1 MSLSERLKVAER
13 ARRRSTGDVAPEANS
28 RPEVTLDLSSP
39 GAAVVDLTDLAPAP
53 TTAIAPEAPL
63 DAISYSPMRNGDGS
77 SAFTDVSPATR
88 LRTAG
93 IVCPRCG
100 GATQLDLF
108 DQVHNTASLSCSSCF
123 HMFRVELT
131 DPAT

>member
-13 ARRRSTGDVAPEANS
+13 ARRGSTGDAAPEAS
-28 RPEVTLDLSSP
+28 PRPEVSLDLSSAGP
-39 GAAVVDLTDLAPAP
+39 AVVDLTDPAP
-53 TTAIAPEAPL
+53 TSAPTIGAPL

-88 LRTAG
+88 VRTAG
-93 IVCPRCG
+93 IACPRCG
-100 GATQLDLF
+100 SATQLDLF
-108 DQVHNTASLSCSSCF
+108 DQVHQTASLSCSSCF
-123 HMFRVELT
+123 HMFRVELS